1 MKKTLYKAAAL
12 CLAVGLT
19 FSSPGAAFVQA
30 AAVETRQGTEDIL
43 EGVETK
49 FYEDRYDDDGDG
61 VNETGELSYIC
72 PEQTFDSYENAVKEL
87 GEYIKKFCRLR
98 QDGVRYFAVSVPV
111 EFSSEEE
118 IEELTKTQGR
128 SMGQDVYN
136 EVIKVT
142 ADPNEGEMLAEE
154 CPLKSGFLNQMKYRN
169 GKYTGNFVYRTLYR
183 HTSEAYKDFQ
193 DKAEE
198 VLDSL
203 ALSGK
208 TDAEKVDAISKWI
221 IKNVEYLGSSNVSED
236 ESTIDIRS
244 AYRAL
249 MEGSANCVGYSRLF
263 QYLTISAGFDCHTI
277 RGHMLYHND
286 IIELVDGGFYNEE
299 TNSFD
304 ESALPANS
312 SHAWNLVRVNGLYY
326 YVDPQDGILFGTDGT
341 KGFTIYND
349 KKYPH
354 HIPSASTI
362 KIDKNLISKDDYNT
376 SNLSCTH
383 QNTEIRDKKDAT
395 CKEEGY
401 TGNTYCLDCQNVAAA
416 GTVIPKKDHTFDEG
430 VVTKAATCTEDGTR
444 TFTCT
449 VCGETKEETI
459 TATGHQNTEIRN
471 QKDASCEEAG
481 YTGDTVC
488 TDCDT
493 VIKQGES
500 IPATGHQ
507 DTEVRGA
514 KEATCEADGYTGNT
528 YCKDCGKK
536 IASGETIPSKGH
548 TYGEGVVTTE
558 PTCTKTGVR
567 TYTCSV
573 CKKTKTEEIPALEH
587 SYDEGVVTKEATCTE
602 EGEKTFTCSRCQN
615 TYTAPVE
622 IDPDN
627 HTWGEH
633 ISYIWDGDTCT
644 AERACVNNPEHKDK
658 IDLHVEAESED
669 ATCTTPGTIIY
680 TATGTFSDGT
690 KASDTKTVTGEALG
704 HDYKP
709 VVTPPTCQTDGY
721 TTYTCSRCGDTY
733 TSDRVEALP
742 HAYDEPTFII
752 NEEKA
757 LFKCSAC
764 GYARKVDADIRTEVK
779 KEATCAEEGI
789 LSYTASV
796 VFEGKTYSEEGE
808 QAIAKL
814 SHKPDV
820 VKGYAPTCTEDGRT
834 DGVKCSVCGEILS
847 KQEVI
852 PATGHQNTEI
862 RNAKT
867 ATCAKEGYTG
877 DTYCKDC
884 GEKISSGTVIAK
896 TAHTWDTGKVTKSAT
911 TDAEGVKTY
920 TCTACGTTRTESI
933 PKLAKPDV
941 KVQRIALSALSN
953 KIAVKKKMKLTAEVF
968 PANAAN
974 KRITWTSSNPKVAT
988 VDQNGVVKVKKKG
1001 NVVITATAASG
1012 ARASYKI
1019 KGMKGVVKKVTV
1031 SGTKTVKAGKSLKLK
1046 VRTIATKGANS
1057 KIKWISSNESYAK
1070 VSASGKVKTTKA
1082 AKGKKVKITAMA
1094 TDGSNKKATMT
1105 IKVK

>member
-1 MKKTLYKAAAL
+1 MRKTWYKAAAL
-12 CLAVGLT
+12 CLAVGLA

-30 AAVETRQGTEDIL
+30 AAVETRQETEDIL

-49 FYEDRYDDDGDG
+49 FYENIYDDDGDG

-72 PEQTFDSYENAVKEL
+72 PEQTFDSYEDAVKAL
-87 GEYIKKFCRLR
+87 GEYVKQFCRLR
-98 QDGVRYFAVSVPV
+98 QDDVRYFAVSVPV

-118 IEELTKTQGR
+118 IEELKKTQGR

-142 ADPNEGEMLAEE
+142 TDPDEGEMLAEE

-183 HTSEAYKDFQ
+183 HTNDEYKAFQ
-193 DKAEE
+193 EKAKE
-198 VLDSL
+198 VLEGL

-208 TDAEKVDAISKWI
+208 TGAEKVVAISSWI
-221 IKNVEYLGSSNVSED
+221 ATNVEYIDLSDVPENERTV
-236 ESTIDIRS
+236 DIRS

-249 MEGSANCVGYSRLF
+249 MNGNSVCTGYSRLF
-263 QYLTISAGFDCHTI
+263 QYFAISAGLSSYPITGYLLFQ
-277 RGHMLYHND
+277 ND

-304 ESALPANS
+304 KSALLTNPG
-312 SHAWNLVRVNGLYY
+312 HAWNLVKVNGLYY
-326 YVDPQDGILFGTDGT
+326 YTDPQISGIFGSESNSNCVDY
-341 KGFTIYND
+341 KGKEYQQ
-349 KKYPH
+349 Y
-354 HIPSASTI
+354 IPST
-362 KIDKNLISKDDYNT
+362 KIDISETLISKDDYNT

-488 TDCDT
+488 TDCDA

-507 DTEVRGA
+507 NTEVRDA
-514 KEATCEADGYTGNT
+514 KEATCEEDGYTGDT
-528 YCKDCGKK
+528 YCKDCKKK

-548 TYGEGVVTTE
+548 SYDEGVVTTE
-558 PTCTKTGVR
+558 PTCTKAGVK

-573 CKKTKTEEIPALEH
+573 CQNTKTEEIPALEH
-587 SYDEGVVTKEATCTE
+587 SYDKGVVTKEATCTE
-602 EGEKTFTCSRCQN
+602 EGEKKFTCSRCEN
-615 TYTAPVE
+615 TYTETIA
-622 IDPDN
+622 IDPGN

-644 AERACVNNPEHKDK
+644 AERACANNPEHKDK
-658 IDLHVEAESED
+658 IDLYVEAESED

-690 KASDTKTVTGEALG
+690 KASDIKTVTGEALG
-704 HDYKP
+704 HDYKT

-779 KEATCAEEGI
+779 KEATCSEEGI

-796 VFEGKTYSEEGE
+796 VFEGKTYSKEGE
-808 QAIAKL
+808 QVIEKLPHTNAIM
-814 SHKPDV
+814 
-820 VKGYAPTCTEDGRT
+820 KGYAPTCTKDGLT
-834 DGVKCSVCGEILS
+834 DGVKCSVCKEVLT

-862 RNAKT
+862 RNARA
-867 ATCAKEGYTG
+867 ATCQKEGYTG

-884 GEKISSGTVIAK
+884 GEKISSGTTIAK
-896 TAHTWDTGKVTKSAT
+896 TAHTWDTGRVTQAAT
-911 TDAEGVKTY
+911 TGTEGVKTY
-920 TCTACGTTRTESI
+920 TCTGCGTTRTESI
-933 PKLAKPDV
+933 PKLPKPDV
-941 KVQRIALSALSN
+941 KVQRIAISALSN
-953 KIAVKKKMKLTAEVF
+953 KVAVKKKMKLTAETF
-968 PANAAN
+968 PANTTD

-988 VDQNGVVKVKKKG
+988 VNQSGVVTVKKKG
-1001 NVVITATAASG
+1001 SAVITATAASG
-1012 ARASYKI
+1012 VKASYKI
-1019 KGMKGVVKKVTV
+1019 KGMKGVVKKVAV
-1031 SGTKTVKAGKSLKLK
+1031 SGVKPVKAGKALKIKAK
-1046 VRTIATKGANS
+1046 VTATKGANTKLTWS
-1057 KIKWISSNESYAK
+1057 SSNENYAK
-1070 VSASGKVKTTKA
+1070 VSASGKVKTTA
-1082 AKGKKVKITAMA
+1082 AGKGKKVKITAMA
-1094 TDGSNKKATMT
+1094 TDGSNKKKTVT
-1105 IKVK
+1105 IKIK

>member
-1 MKKTLYKAAAL
+1 MRKTLYKAAAL
-12 CLAVGLT
+12 CLAVGLA

-30 AAVETRQGTEDIL
+30 AAVETRQETEDIL

-49 FYEDRYDDDGDG
+49 FYENIYDDDGDG

-72 PEQTFDSYENAVKEL
+72 PEQTFDSYEDAVKAL
-87 GEYIKKFCRLR
+87 GEYVKQFCRLR
-98 QDGVRYFAVSVPV
+98 QDDVRYFAVSVPV

-118 IEELTKTQGR
+118 IEELKKTQGR

-142 ADPNEGEMLAEE
+142 TDPDEGEMLAEE

-183 HTSEAYKDFQ
+183 HTNDEYKAFQ
-193 DKAEE
+193 DKAKE
-198 VLDSL
+198 VLDGL

-208 TDAEKVDAISKWI
+208 TDAEKVNEISKWI
-221 IKNVEYLGSSNVSED
+221 IKNVEYLGSSDVSED

-249 MEGSANCVGYSRLF
+249 MNGSANCVGYSRLF
-263 QYLTISAGFDCHTI
+263 QYLTISDGLDCYTI

-286 IIELVDGGFYNEE
+286 IIELVNGGFYNEE

-304 ESALPANS
+304 KSALPANS
-312 SHAWNLVRVNGLYY
+312 SHAWNLIRVNGLYY
-326 YVDPQDGILFGTDGT
+326 YIDPQDGILFGTDGT
-341 KGFTIYND
+341 KGFTIYNN

-362 KIDKNLISKDDYNT
+362 KINENLISKDDYNT

-383 QNTEIRDKKDAT
+383 QNTELRGAKEAT

-416 GTVIPKKDHTFDEG
+416 GTVIPKTDHTFDEG
-430 VVTKAATCTEDGTR
+430 VITKAATCTEEGTK

-449 VCGETKEETI
+449 VCRETKEETI
-459 TATGHQNTEIRN
+459 AATGHQRTEIRD
-471 QKDASCEEAG
+471 KKEASCEEAG
-481 YTGDTVC
+481 YTGDTYC
-488 TDCDT
+488 LDCKT
-493 VIKQGES
+493 VIEQGES

-507 DTEVRGA
+507 NTEVRDA
-514 KEATCEADGYTGNT
+514 KEATCEEDGYTGDT
-528 YCKDCGKK
+528 YCKDCKKK
-536 IASGETIPSKGH
+536 IASGKTIPSKGH
-548 TYGEGVVTTE
+548 SYDEGVVTTK
-558 PTCTKTGVR
+558 PTCTKAGVK

-573 CKKTKTEEIPALEH
+573 CQNTKTEEIPALEH
-587 SYDEGVVTKEATCTE
+587 SYDKGVVTKEATCTE
-602 EGEKTFTCSRCQN
+602 EGEKKFTCSRCEN
-615 TYTAPVE
+615 TYTETIA

-633 ISYIWDGDTCT
+633 ISYIWDGDSCV
-644 AERACVNNPEHKDK
+644 AERECVNDPSHKDQITLSVK
-658 IDLHVEAESED
+658 VESKG
-669 ATCTTPGTIIY
+669 ATCTTAGEAVY
-680 TATGTFSDGT
+680 TATGSFSDGT
-690 KASDTKTVTGEALG
+690 EAKDSKTVTVEKLD
-704 HDYKP
+704 HDY
-709 VVTPPTCQTDGY
+709 VATVTEPTCDKDGY

-733 TSDRVEALP
+733 TADWVNALP
-742 HAYDEPTFII
+742 HSFEPEFKI
-752 NEEKA
+752 EEKKA
-757 LFKCSAC
+757 ILRCSVC
-764 GYARKVDADIRTEVK
+764 GYAKKVDADIQTEVK

-796 VFEGKTYSEEGE
+796 EFEGKTYSKEGE
-808 QAIAKL
+808 QAIEKL
-814 SHKPDV
+814 PHTEAT
-820 VKGYAPTCTEDGRT
+820 VKGYAPTCTKDGRT
-834 DGVKCSVCGEILS
+834 DGVKCSVCEEVLT

-862 RNAKT
+862 RNART
-867 ATCAKEGYTG
+867 ATCQKEGYTG

-884 GEKISSGTVIAK
+884 GEKISSGTTIAK
-896 TAHTWDTGKVTKSAT
+896 TAHTWDAGKVTKAAT
-911 TDAEGVKTY
+911 YDAEGTKTY
-920 TCTACGTTRTESI
+920 TCTGCGTTRTESI

-1031 SGTKTVKAGKSLKLK
+1031 SGAKTVKAGKSLKLK

>member
-1 MKKTLYKAAAL
+1 MRKTLYKAAAL
-12 CLAVGLT
+12 CLAVGLA

-30 AAVETRQGTEDIL
+30 AAVETRQETEDIL

-49 FYEDRYDDDGDG
+49 FYENIYDDDGDG
-61 VNETGELSYIC
+61 VKDTGELSYIC
-72 PEQTFDSYENAVKEL
+72 PEQTFDSYEDAVKAL
-87 GEYIKKFCRLR
+87 GEYVKQFCRLR
-98 QDGVRYFAVSVPV
+98 QDDVRYFAVSVPV

-118 IEELTKTQGR
+118 IEELKKTQGR

-142 ADPNEGEMLAEE
+142 TDPDEGEMLAEE

-183 HTSEAYKDFQ
+183 HTNDEYKAFQ
-193 DKAEE
+193 EKAKE
-198 VLDSL
+198 VLEGL

-208 TDAEKVDAISKWI
+208 TDAEKVNKISKWI
-221 IKNVEYLGSSNVSED
+221 IKNVEYLGSSDVSED

-249 MEGSANCVGYSRLF
+249 MDGSANCVGYSRLF
-263 QYLTISAGFDCHTI
+263 QYLTISTGLDCYTI

-304 ESALPANS
+304 KSALPANS
-312 SHAWNLVRVNGLYY
+312 AHAWNLVRVNGLYY
-326 YVDPQDGILFGTDGT
+326 YIDPQDGILFGTDGT
-341 KGFTIYND
+341 KGFTIYNN

-362 KIDKNLISKDDYNT
+362 KINENLISKDDYNT

-383 QNTEIRDKKDAT
+383 QNTELRGAKEAT

-416 GTVIPKKDHTFDEG
+416 GTVIPKTDHTFDEG
-430 VVTKAATCTEDGTR
+430 VITKAATCTEEGKK

-459 TATGHQNTEIRN
+459 AATGHQRTEIRD
-471 QKDASCEEAG
+471 KKEASCEEAG
-481 YTGDTVC
+481 YTGDTYC
-488 TDCDT
+488 LDCKT
-493 VIKQGES
+493 VIKKGES

-507 DTEVRGA
+507 NTEVRDA
-514 KEATCEADGYTGNT
+514 KEATCEEDGYTGDT
-528 YCKDCGKK
+528 YCTDCEKK

-548 TYGEGVVTTE
+548 SYDEGVVTTE
-558 PTCTKTGVR
+558 PTCTKAGVK

-573 CKKTKTEEIPALEH
+573 CQNTKTEEIPALEH
-587 SYDEGVVTKEATCTE
+587 SYDKGVVTKEATCTE
-602 EGEKTFTCSRCQN
+602 EGEKKFTCSRCEN
-615 TYTAPVE
+615 TYTETIA
-622 IDPDN
+622 IDPGN

-633 ISYIWDGDTCT
+633 ISYIWDGDSCV
-644 AERACVNNPEHKDK
+644 AERECVNDPSHKDQ
-658 IDLHVEAESED
+658 ITLSVEVESKG
-669 ATCTTPGTIIY
+669 ATCTTAGEAVY
-680 TATGTFSDGT
+680 TATGSFSDGT
-690 KASDTKTVTGEALG
+690 EAKDSKTVTVEKLD
-704 HDYKP
+704 HDY
-709 VVTPPTCQTDGY
+709 VATVTEPTCDKDGY

-733 TSDRVEALP
+733 TADWVQALP
-742 HAYDEPTFII
+742 HTFEPEFKI
-752 NEEKA
+752 EEKKA
-757 LFKCSAC
+757 ILRCSVC
-764 GYARKVDADIRTEVK
+764 GFAKKVDAEIQTEVK

-796 VFEGKTYSEEGE
+796 EFEGKTYSKEGE
-808 QAIAKL
+808 QVIEKL
-814 SHKPDV
+814 PHTNV
-820 VKGYAPTCTEDGRT
+820 IMKGYAPTCTKDGLT
-834 DGVKCSVCGEILS
+834 DGVKCSVCKEVLT

-862 RNAKT
+862 RNARA
-867 ATCAKEGYTG
+867 ATCQKEGYTG

-884 GEKISSGTVIAK
+884 GEKISSGTTIAK
-896 TAHTWDTGKVTKSAT
+896 TAHTWDTGRVTKAAT
-911 TDAEGVKTY
+911 YDTEGVRTY
-920 TCTACGTTRTESI
+920 TCTACGSARTESI
-933 PKLAKPDV
+933 PRLTRPEV
-941 KVQRIALSALSN
+941 KVQRIAISALSN
-953 KIAVKKKMKLTAEVF
+953 KIAVKKKMKLSAETF
-968 PANAAN
+968 PANAAD
-974 KRITWTSSNPKVAT
+974 KRLTWASSNPKVAT
-988 VDQNGVVKVKKKG
+988 VNQNGVVKVKAKG
-1001 NVVITATAASG
+1001 NAVITATSVNG

-1031 SGTKTVKAGKSLKLK
+1031 SGAKTVKAGKALKLK
-1046 VRTIATKGANS
+1046 AKTVATKGANT

-1094 TDGSNKKATMT
+1094 TDGSNKKATVT

>member
-1 MKKTLYKAAAL
+1 MRKTLYKAAAF
-12 CLAVGLT
+12 CLAVGLA

-30 AAVETRQGTEDIL
+30 AAVETRQETEDIL

-49 FYEDRYDDDGDG
+49 FYENIYDDDGDG
-61 VNETGELSYIC
+61 VKDTGELSYIC
-72 PEQTFDSYENAVKEL
+72 PEQTFDSYEDAVKAL
-87 GEYIKKFCRLR
+87 GEYVKQFCRLR
-98 QDGVRYFAVSVPV
+98 QDDVRYFAVSVPV

-118 IEELTKTQGR
+118 IEELKKTQGR

-142 ADPNEGEMLAEE
+142 TNPDEGEMLAEE

-183 HTSEAYKDFQ
+183 HTNDEYKAFQ
-193 DKAEE
+193 EKAKE
-198 VLDSL
+198 VLEGL

-208 TDAEKVDAISKWI
+208 TDAEKVNKISKWI
-221 IKNVEYLGSSNVSED
+221 IKNVEYLGSSDVSED

-249 MEGSANCVGYSRLF
+249 MDGSANCVGYSRLF
-263 QYLTISAGFDCHTI
+263 QYLTISTGLDCYTI

-304 ESALPANS
+304 KSALPANS
-312 SHAWNLVRVNGLYY
+312 AHAWNLVRVNGLYY
-326 YVDPQDGILFGTDGT
+326 YIDPQDGILFGTDGT
-341 KGFTIYND
+341 KGFTIYNN

-362 KIDKNLISKDDYNT
+362 KINENLISKDDYNT

-383 QNTEIRDKKDAT
+383 QNTELRGAKEAT

-416 GTVIPKKDHTFDEG
+416 GTVIPKTDHTFDEG
-430 VVTKAATCTEDGTR
+430 VITKAATCTEEGKK

-459 TATGHQNTEIRN
+459 AATGHQRTEIRD
-471 QKDASCEEAG
+471 KKEASCEEAG
-481 YTGDTVC
+481 YTGDTYC
-488 TDCDT
+488 LDCKT
-493 VIKQGES
+493 VIKKGES

-507 DTEVRGA
+507 NTEVRDA
-514 KEATCEADGYTGNT
+514 KEATCEEDGYTGDT
-528 YCKDCGKK
+528 YCKDCKKK

-548 TYGEGVVTTE
+548 SYDEGVVTTE
-558 PTCTKTGVR
+558 PTCTKAGVK

-573 CKKTKTEEIPALEH
+573 CQNTKTEEIPALEH
-587 SYDEGVVTKEATCTE
+587 SYDKGVVTKEATCTE
-602 EGEKTFTCSRCQN
+602 EGEKKFTCSRCEN
-615 TYTAPVE
+615 TYTETIA
-622 IDPDN
+622 IDPGN

-633 ISYIWDGDTCT
+633 ISYIWDGDSCV
-644 AERACVNNPEHKDK
+644 AERECVNDPSHKDQ
-658 IDLHVEAESED
+658 ITLSVEVESKG
-669 ATCTTPGTIIY
+669 ATCTTAGEAVY
-680 TATGTFSDGT
+680 TATGSFSDGT
-690 KASDTKTVTGEALG
+690 EAKDSKTVTVEKLD
-704 HDYKP
+704 HDY
-709 VVTPPTCQTDGY
+709 VATVTEPTCDKDGY

-733 TSDRVEALP
+733 TADWVQALP
-742 HAYDEPTFII
+742 HTFEPKFKI
-752 NEEKA
+752 EEKKA
-757 LFKCSAC
+757 ILRCSVC
-764 GYARKVDADIRTEVK
+764 GFAKKVDAEIQTEVK

-796 VFEGKTYSEEGE
+796 EFEGKTYSKEGE
-808 QAIAKL
+808 QVIEKL
-814 SHKPDV
+814 PHTNV
-820 VKGYAPTCTEDGRT
+820 IMKGYAPTCTKDGLT
-834 DGVKCSVCGEILS
+834 DGVKCSVCKEVLT

-862 RNAKT
+862 RNARA
-867 ATCAKEGYTG
+867 ATCQKEGYTG

-884 GEKISSGTVIAK
+884 GEKISSGTTIAK
-896 TAHTWDTGKVTKSAT
+896 TAHTWDTGRVTKAAT
-911 TDAEGVKTY
+911 YDTEGVRTY
-920 TCTACGTTRTESI
+920 TCTACGSARTESI
-933 PKLAKPDV
+933 PRLTRPEV
-941 KVQRIALSALSN
+941 KVQRIAISALSN
-953 KIAVKKKMKLTAEVF
+953 KIAVKKKMKLSAETF
-968 PANAAN
+968 PANAAD
-974 KRITWTSSNPKVAT
+974 KRLTWASSNPKVAT
-988 VDQNGVVKVKKKG
+988 VNQNGVVKVKAKG
-1001 NVVITATAASG
+1001 NAVITATSVNG

-1031 SGTKTVKAGKSLKLK
+1031 SGAKTVKAGKALKLK
-1046 VRTIATKGANS
+1046 AKTVATKGANT
-1057 KIKWISSNESYAK
+1057 KIKWISSNEFYAK

-1094 TDGSNKKATMT
+1094 TDGSNKKATVT

>member
-1 MKKTLYKAAAL
+1 MKKILCKAVAV
-12 CLAVGLT
+12 CLAIGLT
-19 FSSPGAAFVQA
+19 FSQ
-30 AAVETRQGTEDIL
+30 TGTAIVLAKTVTQEEKMEKMPEIPENIL
-43 EGVETK
+43 DGVEKK
-49 FYEDRYDDDGDG
+49 FYENAFED
-61 VNETGELSYIC
+61 GELSYLC
-72 PEQTFDSYENAVKEL
+72 PAQSLSSYEEAVGWL
-87 GEYIKKFCRLR
+87 GMYIRQFCLLR
-98 QDGVRYFAVSVPV
+98 EDGVKHFAVSVPIT
-111 EFSSEEE
+111 FYSEEE
-118 IEELTKTQGR
+118 IDEITKTRGR
-128 SMGQDVYN
+128 SMGYDVHDSVYHETGN
-136 EVIKVT
+136 P
-142 ADPNEGEMLAEE
+142 DEGELLAGEV
-154 CPLKSGFLNQMKYRN
+154 PVSATFLNQ
-169 GKYTGNFVYRTLYR
+169 YTYEDNMYSGNFVFRAENKRTKEEY
-183 HTSEAYKDFQ
+183 SNFKK
-193 DKAEE
+193 KAAE
-198 VLDSL
+198 VLYSL
-203 ALSGK
+203 QLDGK
-208 TDAEKVDAISKWI
+208 SDVEKISAIHKWMSD
-221 IKNVEYLGSSNVSED
+221 NVGYNENVSYQH
-236 ESTIDIRS
+236 S
-244 AYRAL
+244 AYSAL
-249 MEGSANCVGYSRLF
+249 MEGGCTCEGKARLF
-263 QYLTISAGFDCHTI
+263 
-277 RGHMLYHND
+277 LYFSNSLGIPAYMASGSLLSSD
-286 IIELVDGGFYNEE
+286 KVAELVDGGYYDEE
-299 TNSFD
+299 TGTFD
-304 ESALPANS
+304 S
-312 SHAWNLVRVNGLYY
+312 SQLVSNHAWNLVKVNGMYY
-326 YVDPQDGILFGTDGT
+326 HVDAGGALLFGLQGDRTST
-341 KGFTIYND
+341 TYKD
-349 KKYPH
+349 KKYPTYTSGYTKED
-354 HIPSASTI
+354 IPSY
-362 KIDKNLISKDDYNT
+362 LISKNDYNL

-383 QNTEIRDKKDAT
+383 ENTEVRDQKKAT
-395 CKEEGY
+395 CAKEGY
-401 TGNTYCLDCQNVAAA
+401 TGNTYCLDCGNIVVS

-920 TCTACGTTRTESI
+920 TCTACGSTRTESI
-933 PKLAKPDV
+933 PKLPKPDV
-941 KVQRIALSALSN
+941 KVQRISISALSN
-953 KIAVKKKMKLTAEVF
+953 KIAVKKKMKLSAETF
-968 PANAAN
+968 PANAAD

-988 VDQNGVVKVKKKG
+988 VNQSGVVTVKKKG
-1001 NVVITATAASG
+1001 SAVITATAASG
-1012 ARASYKI
+1012 VKASYKI
-1019 KGMKGVVKKVTV
+1019 KGMKGVVKKVAV
-1031 SGTKTVKAGKSLKLK
+1031 SGVKPIKAGKALKLK
-1046 VRTIATKGANS
+1046 AKVTATKGANTKLTWS
-1057 KIKWISSNESYAK
+1057 SSNENYAK
-1070 VSASGKVKTTKA
+1070 VSASGKVKTTA
-1082 AKGKKVKITAMA
+1082 AGKGKKVKITAMA
-1094 TDGSNKKATMT
+1094 TDGSNKKKTVT
-1105 IKVK
+1105 IKIK

>member
-154 CPLKSGFLNQMKYRN
+154 CPLKSGFLNQMKYRD

-341 KGFTIYND
+341 KGFTIYNN

-362 KIDKNLISKDDYNT
+362 KINENLISKDDYNT

-383 QNTEIRDKKDAT
+383 QNTELRGAKEAT

-416 GTVIPKKDHTFDEG
+416 GTVIPKTDHTFDEG
-430 VVTKAATCTEDGTR
+430 VITKAATCTEEGTK

-449 VCGETKEETI
+449 VCRETKEETI
-459 TATGHQNTEIRN
+459 AATGHQRTEIRE
-471 QKDASCEEAG
+471 KKEASCEEAG
-481 YTGDTVC
+481 YTGDTYC
-488 TDCDT
+488 LDCKT
-493 VIKQGES
+493 VIEQGES

-507 DTEVRGA
+507 NTEVRDA
-514 KEATCEADGYTGNT
+514 KEATCEEDGYTGDT
-528 YCKDCGKK
+528 YCKDCKKK
-536 IASGETIPSKGH
+536 IASGKTIPSKGH
-548 TYGEGVVTTE
+548 SYDEGVVTTK
-558 PTCTKTGVR
+558 PTCTKAGVK

-573 CKKTKTEEIPALEH
+573 CQNTKTEEIPALEH
-587 SYDEGVVTKEATCTE
+587 SYDKGVVTKEATCTE
-602 EGEKTFTCSRCQN
+602 EGEKKFTCSRCEN
-615 TYTAPVE
+615 TYTETIA

-633 ISYIWDGDTCT
+633 ISYIWDGDSCV
-644 AERACVNNPEHKDK
+644 AERECVNDPSHKDQITLSVK
-658 IDLHVEAESED
+658 VESKG
-669 ATCTTPGTIIY
+669 ATCTTAGEAVY
-680 TATGTFSDGT
+680 TATGSFSDGT
-690 KASDTKTVTGEALG
+690 EAKDSKTVTVEKLD
-704 HDYKP
+704 HDY
-709 VVTPPTCQTDGY
+709 VATVTEPTCDKDGY

-733 TSDRVEALP
+733 TADWVNALP
-742 HAYDEPTFII
+742 HSFEPEFKI
-752 NEEKA
+752 EEKKA
-757 LFKCSAC
+757 ILRCSVC
-764 GYARKVDADIRTEVK
+764 GFAKKVDADIQTEVK

-796 VFEGKTYSEEGE
+796 EFEGKTYSKEGE
-808 QAIAKL
+808 QVIEKL
-814 SHKPDV
+814 PHTNV
-820 VKGYAPTCTEDGRT
+820 IMKGYAPTCTKDGLT
-834 DGVKCSVCGEILS
+834 DGVKCSVCEEVLT

-862 RNAKT
+862 RNARA
-867 ATCAKEGYTG
+867 ATCQKEGYTG

-884 GEKISSGTVIAK
+884 GEKISSGTTIAK
-896 TAHTWDTGKVTKSAT
+896 TAHTWDTGRVTKAAT
-911 TDAEGVKTY
+911 YDTEGVRTY
-920 TCTACGTTRTESI
+920 TCTACGSARTESI
-933 PKLAKPDV
+933 PRLTRPEV
-941 KVQRIALSALSN
+941 KVQRIAISALSN
-953 KIAVKKKMKLTAEVF
+953 KIAVKKKMKLSAETF
-968 PANAAN
+968 PANAAD
-974 KRITWTSSNPKVAT
+974 KRLTWTSSNPKVAT
-988 VDQNGVVKVKKKG
+988 VNQNGVVKVKAKG
-1001 NVVITATAASG
+1001 NAVITATSVNG
-1012 ARASYKI
+1012 VRASYKI

-1031 SGTKTVKAGKSLKLK
+1031 SGAKTVKAGKAFKLK
-1046 VRTIATKGANS
+1046 AKTVATKGANT

-1094 TDGSNKKATMT
+1094 TDGSNKKATVT